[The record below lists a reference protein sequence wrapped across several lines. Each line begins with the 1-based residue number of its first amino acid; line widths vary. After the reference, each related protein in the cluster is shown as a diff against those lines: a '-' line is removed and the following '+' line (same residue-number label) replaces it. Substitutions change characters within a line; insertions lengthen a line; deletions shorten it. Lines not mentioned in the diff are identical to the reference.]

1 MDLGDEEYQFDQDIE
16 NISQANIDQ
25 SEKGKVMRGV
35 TIGSSSKPTNEIV
48 RNHQKPEWDK
58 TERFCDKCDF
68 KATSEQAMK
77 KHAISH
83 LEAAVNCDICE
94 KLFGS
99 RTGLT
104 LHMKKMHKEMQ
115 DEEKTLNDSTL
126 LQVMFIF

>member
-1 MDLGDEEYQFDQDIE
+1 
-16 NISQANIDQ
+16 
-25 SEKGKVMRGV
+25 MR
-35 TIGSSSKPTNEIV
+35 
-48 RNHQKPEWDK
+48 DK
-58 TERFCDKCDF
+58 TERFCDQCDF

-77 KHAISH
+77 KHSISH
-83 LEAAVNCDICE
+83 LEAAVNCDICG

-126 LQVMFIF
+126 LQVMFIFKFLILYEMRPCYWKTIFRILFHWTREIYQKLT